1 MTKMIGSEKQIA
13 WAEDIRK
20 NLNEKW
26 EELKAEMVPFVKVP
40 EVVEEYMKGE
50 LSHDEAKYYIDHWRV
65 AGSRGFTAQ
74 RLRMILEDTD
84 GEVGEEAWKWNGE
97 YLMKKNGCF

>member
-13 WAEDIRK
+13 WAEDIRR
-20 NLNEKW
+20 NLTRSW
-26 EELKAEMVPFVKVP
+26 EELKAEMEPHVPVP
-40 EVVEEYMKGE
+40 SVVEEYMQAE

-84 GEVGEEAWKWNGE
+84 GEVGEAAWDWNGQ
-97 YLMKKNGCF
+97 YLMKKNGR